1 MRSQISNKQQIDN
14 SPIFLLHG
22 WGMNANIWQPML
34 ELLTE
39 QQRARVITLNLPG
52 YAGENSLSN
61 YDLISLAK
69 WLDEKITQPAIVIGW
84 SLGGLVAQQFALDF
98 PEKVLRLGLI
108 GSSPKF
114 MADDSW
120 PGIKPEVLSLFA
132 SQLVKSHNKT
142 IERFLAIQAL
152 GSDTAKQDIKQIRD
166 LVLAAPEPDAV
177 ALSDGL
183 KLLETQDL
191 RAKWNSLRCPIYCL
205 FGRLDSLVPNKAIK
219 LIAEL
224 APELEFDV
232 LTKASHA
239 PFISHPQEFID
250 WFIKATN

>member
-1 MRSQISNKQQIDN
+1 MCSQLSNKQQIDN

-22 WGMNANIWQPML
+22 WGMNANIWQPIL
-34 ELLTE
+34 GLLSE
-39 QQRARVITLNLPG
+39 QQRARVNTLNLPG
-52 YAGENSLSN
+52 YAGEPNLSN
-61 YDLISLAK
+61 YDLPSLAK
-69 WLDEKITQPAIVIGW
+69 WLDDKISQPAIVIGW

-114 MADDSW
+114 LADDNW
-120 PGIKPEVLSLFA
+120 PGIKPEVLGLFA

-166 LVLAAPEPDAV
+166 LVLAAQEPEAV
-177 ALSDGL
+177 ALSEGL

-191 RAKWNSLRCPIYCL
+191 RARWNSLHCPIYCL
-205 FGRLDSLVPNKAIK
+205 FGRLDSLVPNRAIE

-224 APELEFDV
+224 APELELDV
-232 LTKASHA
+232 IKKASHA
-239 PFISHPQEFID
+239 PFISHPQDFKE
-250 WFIKATN
+250 WFIKTIN

>member
-1 MRSQISNKQQIDN
+1 MRSQISNNQQIDT

-34 ELLTE
+34 GLLSE
-39 QQRARVITLNLPG
+39 QQRARITTLNLPG
-52 YAGENSLSN
+52 YAGEANLSN
-61 YDLISLAK
+61 YDLPTLAK
-69 WLDEKITQPAIVIGW
+69 WLNEKVTQPAIVIGW

-114 MADDSW
+114 MADDNW

-166 LVLAAPEPDAV
+166 LVLAAPEPDAA
-177 ALSDGL
+177 ALSEGL

-191 RAKWNSLRCPIYCL
+191 RHEWQSLTCPIYCL
-205 FGRLDSLVPNKAIK
+205 FGRLDSLVPNKAIN

-232 LTKASHA
+232 INKASHA
-239 PFISHPQEFID
+239 PFISHPEDFKE
-250 WFIKATN
+250 WFIKSTN